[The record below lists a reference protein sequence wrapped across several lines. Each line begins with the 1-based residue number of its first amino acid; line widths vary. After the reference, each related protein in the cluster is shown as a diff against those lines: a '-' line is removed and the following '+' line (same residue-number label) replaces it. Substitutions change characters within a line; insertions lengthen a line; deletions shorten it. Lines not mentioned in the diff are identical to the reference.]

1 MSSPCDGL
9 GRGQC
14 RARLVEAGHQVSGEV
29 AAAAMAHSS
38 CWLASTAP
46 LDEDPGAV
54 VGDDPDEVAAALHF
68 LVEPLEWVARPRV
81 GPVAVE
87 PSSGQADDRG
97 TSQGGAFS
105 TNSDSCISV
114 AISDRVAYGL
124 PNSSTARRGVPRR
137 RCVVNPASARC
148 TWLAHRAGET
158 SGPERPEIPMFWH
171 PAHRTLAPGHRR
183 KCEHDHRSARPR
195 SDRRRRSSA
204 AACTQRGAPLAD
216 VGRTLPVDVRCAR
229 CSSLPH
235 P

>member
-1 MSSPCDGL
+1 VSSPCDGL

-14 RARLVEAGHQVSGEV
+14 RARLVEAGHQASGEV

-54 VGDDPDEVAAALHF
+54 VGDDPFEVAAALHF
-68 LVEPLEWVARPRV
+68 RVEPLEWVARPRV

-97 TSQGGAFS
+97 TSQGGAFLRTPIPVFQLLS
-105 TNSDSCISV
+105 LIARRTVFPTAVPHGGEYPDAGV
-114 AISDRVAYGL
+114 
-124 PNSSTARRGVPRR
+124 SSTRLRPGAPGSLIERGRPPVPRDR
-137 RCVVNPASARC
+137 RSP
-148 TWLAHRAGET
+148 L
-158 SGPERPEIPMFWH
+158 FWH
-171 PAHRTLAPGHRR
+171 PAHRTPAPGHRR
-183 KCEHDHRSARPR
+183 KREHDHRSARPR

-204 AACTQRGAPLAD
+204 ATCTQRGAPLAD